1 MHGWQTKKRQVWI
14 NLTSLIDVL
23 FLLVIFLAVNGEF
36 LNKQQVQITLPAS
49 SVEAQPVNDVLNI
62 LMDKNQN
69 LWLND
74 QRYDWESLSTA
85 LAKLAY
91 DRAQTVRLEVDEAAP
106 YGSLIRLMDSLR
118 NNGFSQISLVTK
130 LVE

>member
-74 QRYDWESLSTA
+74 QRYDWEGLSTA